1 VWYGGQRWVYVR
13 TAPTRFTRR
22 FVAATTTYTG
32 DQGLV
37 VSSGLHAGDQVVI
50 DGAQLLLSEEL
61 RPQGIATACKDPPE
75 CDD

>member
-1 VWYGGQRWVYVR
+1 
-13 TAPTRFTRR
+13 
-22 FVAATTTYTG
+22 
-32 DQGLV
+32 